1 MLGFSLIL
9 SSNLFLSHA
18 FPISTFFLW
27 FPFCIICP
35 QISFQ
40 FFPIST
46 LFIRGAD
53 TCTLGFQ
60 GSWASWL
67 QFSQWEAAVGD
78 RSWEEGK
85 REDIFTLLFL
95 HPLTLIPI
103 RVPISVSQSPVTL
116 PPHFAPLAHRWQPL
130 SVVV

>member
-1 MLGFSLIL
+1 MLSP
-9 SSNLFLSHA
+9 
-18 FPISTFFLW
+18 FPHFFLW

-60 GSWASWL
+60 GTWASWL

-85 REDIFTLLFL
+85 REDIFTPLFL